1 MYQKS
6 SALFQNQGGFFAPW
20 DIFWRAGRRGKPA
33 VEQLLALF
41 LFNRNDRSK
50 EIPPHVLQV
59 NANPRTTRVLDL

>member
-6 SALFQNQGGFFAPW
+6 SALFRNQGGFFAPW
-20 DIFWRAGRRGKPA
+20 GIFWRAGRRAKPA

-41 LFNRNDRSK
+41 LINRNDRSK

-59 NANPRTTRVLDL
+59 NINPRKTRVLDL